1 MPEVNNF
8 YLIMKI
14 LLSKIMILPKD
25 NHGPLHW
32 KARDLAKNLNKS
44 PKSITES
51 SIKEEELILDV
62 KKS

>member
-1 MPEVNNF
+1 MPEANNL

-14 LLSKIMILPKD
+14 LLSKIMILPK
-25 NHGPLHW
+25 NKNGSLLW
-32 KARDLAKNLNKS
+32 KAQSLAKNLNKS

-51 SIKEEELILDV
+51 SIKEEELISVV